1 MPSFFNLGLTRFMN
15 TTRFVHWQN
24 GDRWID
30 YRTQGETIQELQD
43 HLRDLYLDLTSGNIP
58 GIRKVA
64 ELSLG

>member
-1 MPSFFNLGLTRFMN
+1 MN
-15 TTRFVHWQN
+15 TTRFVPWQN
-24 GDRWID
+24 GDMWIG

-43 HLRDLYLDLTSGNIP
+43 NLRDLYLDLTSDNIP